1 MRYETKIKSLA
12 IGAAFAALSLT
23 SLESFA
29 CGESLFRVGK
39 GVAYRAQ
46 TAPLP
51 GNVLVV
57 APDQAAKRLAVRLAA
72 AGHHVEVVESAS
84 MLAEKLSGG
93 EIEVVLAPFNDRELV
108 AAQTASAASSATF
121 VPVALEASE
130 EVQAEHMYDRSLA
143 ASDSFT
149 DFLKVIHQTLKS
161 RA

>member
-1 MRYETKIKSLA
+1 MRYETRIKSLA
-12 IGAAFAALSLT
+12 IGIAFAAFSLT
-23 SLESFA
+23 SIEALA

-121 VPVALEASE
+121 VPVALEESE
-130 EVQAEHMYDRSLA
+130 EAQAEQMFDRSLA

>member
-1 MRYETKIKSLA
+1 MRYETKTRSLA
-12 IGAAFAALSLT
+12 IGVAFATFSLMSIEAL
-23 SLESFA
+23 A

-57 APDQAAKRLAVRLAA
+57 APDQAGKRLAVRLAA

-84 MLAEKLSGG
+84 MLAEKLSAG
-93 EIEVVLAPFNDRELV
+93 EVEVVLAPFNDRELV
-108 AAQTASAASSATF
+108 AAQTATAASSATY

-130 EVQAEHMYDRSLA
+130 VDQAKQMYDRSLA

>member
-1 MRYETKIKSLA
+1 MRCETRIKGLV
-12 IGAAFAALSLT
+12 IGVASAAFSLT
-23 SLESFA
+23 AIEAFA

-51 GNVLVV
+51 GNLLVV
-57 APDQAAKRLAVRLAA
+57 APDQAGKRLAVRLAA

-84 MLAEKLSGG
+84 MLAEKLSAG

-108 AAQTASAASSATF
+108 AAQTATAASTATY

-130 EVQAEHMYDRSLA
+130 EAQAEEMYDRSLA